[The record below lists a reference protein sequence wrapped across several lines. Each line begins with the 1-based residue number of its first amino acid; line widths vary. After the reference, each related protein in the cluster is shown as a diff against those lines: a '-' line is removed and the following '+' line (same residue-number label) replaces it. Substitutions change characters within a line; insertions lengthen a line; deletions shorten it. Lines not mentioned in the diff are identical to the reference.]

1 MLDSPNIPVNLKDLF
16 SNIST
21 RMRADF
27 ESART
32 ALSHAGLKGTAFEGI
47 VKGFFRLY
55 LPDRLGIATGQ
66 LVDSTGAVSKQ
77 LDVIIFD
84 KWKTPILY
92 DNNGVQ
98 VIPVEC
104 VYAVVEVKARL
115 DAQQLPSIH
124 ANMLSVK
131 GLKKTAYYEGDSVI
145 IETNS
150 LYGQKWKHWPTN
162 YFVFGFESPD
172 PRTMQVPMIE
182 YHNASLQQPH
192 LRIDLMCI
200 LDRGVYLNLTQ
211 DGKFDALPTFTS
223 VPVYIATDQSLLLFY
238 ALVVHLMNQARMP
251 NFRFSDYIGKIDWKR
266 DESTVG

>member
-1 MLDSPNIPVNLKDLF
+1 MNSLF
-16 SNIST
+16 RGIGH

-27 ESART
+27 DCAR
-32 ALSHAGLKGTAFEGI
+32 ASLSHPGLKGKAFEGT
-47 VKGFFRLY
+47 VKSFFRSY
-55 LPDRLGIATGQ
+55 LPDRLGVATGQ
-66 LVDSTGAVSKQ
+66 LVDSTGALSKQ
-77 LDVIIFD
+77 LDVVIFD
-84 KWKTPILY
+84 KSKTPILY
-92 DNNGVQ
+92 ENNGVQ

-104 VYAVVEVKARL
+104 AYAVIEVKARL
-115 DAQQLPSIH
+115 DAAELPSIH

-131 GLKKTAYYEGDSVI
+131 SLKKAAYYEGQSAIV
-145 IETNS
+145 ETNN
-150 LYGQKWKHWPTN
+150 LYGQEWRHWPTN

-211 DGKFDALPTFTS
+211 DEKFDALPSFTS

-238 ALVVHLMNQARMP
+238 TLVAHLMNQARMP
-251 NFRFSDYIGKIDWKR
+251 NFRFSEYIGKIDWSR